1 MTILRDLSVIWAMI
15 NIAVFFLVLMEFRV
29 PMKRLVVYSVLYM
42 VPLIAFN
49 LWFLLSFGPAKM
61 AQSLFFI
68 MLLPTVVFY
77 FFLSKYRDGRFLYSF
92 FLISDLNADLT
103 MLTYLLDIA
112 VPAPRYLV
120 MFLSRLFLFPL
131 LNVYAYRRLR
141 RPYLFVQHSV
151 DRGWGAFAVAAALFD
166 VLAVRL
172 FSRPDM
178 IENRPEDLI
187 LLLIVIALTLLTN
200 WYIFTALNTQRRLH
214 ELHEREQV
222 FLIQTS
228 QLHRRIEESSRMK
241 SLLAIER
248 HDLRHRLHALSAML
262 SDGRIEDALA
272 YLKKSDEQ
280 IADTQLSHWCKN
292 TVLDAIFSYYF
303 TQAQNIGIKIE
314 ADLDI
319 PEQIDADA
327 TELSTVF
334 ANVLENA
341 IHAVALLPEER
352 RVIRCKC
359 IRQPKLMFR
368 ACNPYSGEIH
378 WSADGLPLPADK
390 PAGTGSRSIAA
401 YCERHGAWCDYK
413 AENGWFTIQLTQP

>member
-15 NIAVFFLVLMEFRV
+15 NIAIFFLVLMEFRV
-29 PMKRLVVYSVLYM
+29 PMKRLIVYSVLYM
-42 VPLIAFN
+42 IPLIAIN
-49 LWFLLSFGPAKM
+49 LWFLLTFGPAKM

-103 MLTYLLDIA
+103 MLTYLLDLA

-131 LNVYAYRRLR
+131 LNIYAYRRLR
-141 RPYLFVQHSV
+141 RPYLLVQHSV

-166 VLAVRL
+166 ILAVRL

-178 IENRPEDLI
+178 IENRPDDLV

-200 WYIFTALNTQRRLH
+200 WYIFSALNAQRKLL
-214 ELHEREQV
+214 EMHEREAV

-228 QLHRRIEESSRMK
+228 QLQLRIEESNRMK

-248 HDLRHRLHALSAML
+248 HDLRHRMHALYTML
-262 SDGRIEDALA
+262 LDGRVKDALA
-272 YLKKSDEQ
+272 YLQKSDEQ

-303 TQAQNIGIKIE
+303 TQAKNRSIKIE
-314 ADLDI
+314 ADLNI
-319 PEQIDADA
+319 PEQLETDA

-341 IHAVALLPEER
+341 IHAVEALPEER

-359 IRQPKLMFR
+359 IRHPKLMFR
-368 ACNPYSGEIH
+368 VSNPYCGEIK

-413 AENGWFTIQLTQP
+413 VRDGWFTIQLTQP